1 MPKYAFS
8 NRLKT
13 SWPVWPLCL
22 SATLLTHSLSCAAQ
36 TTQITQS
43 TLESSDT
50 AKIAPITQT
59 AANIETN
66 DAPNNQLSSALKRTS
81 GGSLDFVSAV
91 SQMTEHSPKLA
102 AAKAEV
108 HSKQLQSDAAK
119 WLGGPNVILSAS
131 VNKYN
136 LSYDVDLTEAKQL
149 AIQSGS
155 SIVIPG
161 MPNLGAMLPH
171 LIPNDLTLN
180 AKGQT
185 TSKNALLFWPVF
197 TGGKIHAAK
206 GLLAARADE
215 AQADAIMVEDELYVT
230 LVQRY
235 FGAQLAHVAL
245 DLRKAAV
252 NTISAHDHTAE
263 RMLQEGLISN
273 AERLRAKVSLEDAKR
288 QQEKAANDAE
298 LANIALQRLLQ
309 SSETV
314 QPSTPIF
321 VLSRPLQALDHFQN
335 LALHNHPGLAKVSAK
350 KTQAE
355 RLLDVEKGRYLP
367 SVSVYGAHELS
378 THNPSWVAGVSASWT
393 LWSGLDRQRMAQSAE
408 QQVMQANYSD
418 AQVREDILLL
428 VEKNWRATENARTA
442 YLALNANIDL
452 AKELV
457 RLQRSSVREG
467 LATVPDLM
475 TAETQYFQ
483 ALTEQAKA
491 GNDYVQALVQL
502 LDSCG
507 TPDAFTDY
515 AARADVRLRADTL
528 NKAAPLVTNK
538 AAAKT
543 AKPVSKAKRTL
554 AQP

>member
-1 MPKYAFS
+1 MNCAAQVNQTAIEADEAVP
-8 NRLKT
+8 
-13 SWPVWPLCL
+13 
-22 SATLLTHSLSCAAQ
+22 AAQ
-36 TTQITQS
+36 TTGTEIDPASDNRLSS
-43 TLESSDT
+43 TL
-50 AKIAPITQT
+50 K
-59 AANIETN
+59 
-66 DAPNNQLSSALKRTS
+66 TS
-81 GGSLDFVSAV
+81 GSSPLDFASAV

-108 HSKQLQSDAAK
+108 QSKQLQSDAAK

-131 VNKYN
+131 VNKYSLN
-136 LSYDVDLTEAKQL
+136 YDVDLTEAKQL
-149 AIQSGS
+149 AAQSGS

-171 LIPNDLTLN
+171 LIPNELTLK

-206 GLLAARADE
+206 GLLAARANE
-215 AQADAIMVEDELYVT
+215 AQADAAMTEHELYTT

-235 FGAQLAHVAL
+235 FGAQLAQVAL

-252 NTISAHDHTAE
+252 NTISAHDHAAE
-263 RMLQEGLISN
+263 RMLQEGLISS

-288 QQEKAANDAE
+288 QQEKSANDAQ
-298 LANIALQRLLQ
+298 LAHIALQRLLQ
-309 SSETV
+309 SKQAV

-321 VLSRPLQALDHFQN
+321 VLSHPLQPLDYFQN
-335 LALHNHPGLAKVSAK
+335 LALQNHPGLAKVAAK

-355 RLLDVEKGRYLP
+355 RLLDVEKARYLP

-378 THNPSWVAGVSASWT
+378 NHNPSWVAGVSASWT

-442 YLALNANIDL
+442 YLALNANINL

-491 GNDYVQALVQL
+491 GNDYVQALAQL

-528 NKAAPLVTNK
+528 NQAAPLATHKATAKTTRSANK
-538 AAAKT
+538 A
-543 AKPVSKAKRTL
+543 KPASGK
-554 AQP
+554 P